1 MGVSS
6 GPNLVS
12 KDLALAYDFSSP
24 RSWVSDSSTVYDLTG
39 NNNNATVNG
48 SPATGAANGF
58 QLTYMEFDGTDDYL
72 QITANDATLDFQEGQ
87 TLGFVFYH
95 SYTSGRRNLWDQAY
109 GGYGTW
115 THESGNQISYYYGS
129 NGGNSTPYKGFNTGN
144 IPNDQWDYVVT
155 SRFDGGAKSYLNGV
169 ELASTSDSYTPMSTT
184 TTNNIRIGIGYTGV
198 YFAGNIALIHA
209 YRRGLSDEEIQQNYD
224 ALKQRY
230 NV

>member
-1 MGVSS
+1 MYA
-6 GPNLVS
+6 GPHLVN

-155 SRFDGGAKSYLNGV
+155 SRFEGGAKSYLNGV
-169 ELASTSDSYTPMSTT
+169 ELAPPQTQSYYIIPLIIRYIACIKSFIRGTITSITSIIITNLISTFMGPSTIT
-184 TTNNIRIGIGYTGV
+184 SIC
-198 YFAGNIALIHA
+198 LIP
-209 YRRGLSDEEIQQNYD
+209 
-224 ALKQRY
+224 
-230 NV
+230 